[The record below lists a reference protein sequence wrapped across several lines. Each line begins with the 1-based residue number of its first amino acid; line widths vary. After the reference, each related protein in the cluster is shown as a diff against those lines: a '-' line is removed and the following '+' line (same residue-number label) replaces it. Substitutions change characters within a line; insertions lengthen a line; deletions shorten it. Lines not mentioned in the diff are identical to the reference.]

1 MTYPTEGHPALLR
14 GGDVIIIGGG
24 LVGLATGAALSA
36 RGAEVS
42 IVADHNAGEA
52 SRAAAGML
60 APSVERSEGPA
71 HTFAVAAR
79 DLYPS
84 YLEALAEVTGTVVP
98 LNREGILELEFDEL
112 QADAKRHEILALGGR
127 WLAAEELRSLE
138 PSISPA
144 AIGAFHFPDDGA
156 VDNVALLRV
165 LREMVEASST
175 VTIIH
180 DRVTSIDLE
189 NERPWVVLDSGRT
202 MIGTKLVIAAGAWS
216 PGIEGLPRPIPVEP
230 VRGQM
235 MSLGSAQIHHVT
247 YAGDG
252 YVVPRSGAHCVVG
265 STMEHVGFAA
275 GTTPDGQRTLGEIA
289 QRISPALASARPLE
303 KWSGL
308 RPVTPDLLPIL
319 GPDPDYSMLLYAC
332 GHSRNGILLGPLTG
346 ECVAA
351 LASGETPALDLSP
364 FSVERFA
371 ASKVTIK

>member
-98 LNREGILELEFDEL
+98 LNRDGILELVFDER

-138 PSISPA
+138 PSISQA

-351 LASGETPALDLSP
+351 LASGETPALDL
-364 FSVERFA
+364 
-371 ASKVTIK
+371 

>member
-36 RGAEVS
+36 RGADVS

-71 HTFAVAAR
+71 HTFAIAAR

-84 YLEALAEVTGTVVP
+84 YVEALAEVTGTLVP
-98 LNREGILELEFDEL
+98 LNRDGILELVFDE
-112 QADAKRHEILALGGR
+112 QHADAKRAEIAPLGGK
-127 WLAAEELRSLE
+127 WLSAEELRSLE
-138 PSISPA
+138 PGIGQA
-144 AIGAFHFPDDGA
+144 AGACLFPDDGA

-189 NERPWVVLDSGRT
+189 NERPWVELASGRT
-202 MIGTKLVIAAGAWS
+202 MIASKLVLAAGAWS
-216 PGIEGLPRPIPVEP
+216 PGIEGLPRRIPIEP

-235 MSLGSAQIHHVT
+235 LSLGACPIRHVT

-252 YVVPRSGAHCVVG
+252 YVVPRSSAHAVVG
-265 STMEHVGFAA
+265 STMEHVGFAT
-275 GTTPDGQRTLGEIA
+275 GTTPEGMRALGDVA
-289 QRISPALASARPLE
+289 QRIAPALASARPLE
-303 KWSGL
+303 RWSGL

-319 GPDPDYSMLLYAC
+319 GADPEYSMLLYAC

-346 ECVAA
+346 ECIAA
-351 LASGETPALDLSP
+351 LASGETPTLDLSP
-364 FSVERFA
+364 FSVERFE
-371 ASKVTIK
+371 ASRVTIK

>member
-14 GGDVIIIGGG
+14 GGDVIIVGGG

-36 RGAEVS
+36 RGAEVT

-60 APSVERSEGPA
+60 APSVERSDGPA

-84 YLEALAEVTGTVVP
+84 YVEALAEVTGIVVP
-98 LNREGILELEFDEL
+98 LNRDGILELVFDEHR
-112 QADAKRHEILALGGR
+112 ADATRADVFALGGR
-127 WLAAEELRSLE
+127 WLSASELKSLE
-138 PSISPA
+138 PAISPSA
-144 AIGAFHFPDDGA
+144 VGAFHFPDDGA

-175 VTIIH
+175 VSIIH
-180 DRVTSIDLE
+180 DRVMSIDLE
-189 NERPWVVLDSGRT
+189 NERPWVVLESGRT

-216 PGIEGLPRPIPVEP
+216 PAIEGLPRPIPIEP

-235 MSLGSAQIHHVT
+235 MSLGSAPIHHVT

-252 YVVPRSGAHCVVG
+252 YVVPRSSAHCVVG
-265 STMEHVGFAA
+265 STMEHVGFAP
-275 GTTPDGQRTLGEIA
+275 GTTPEGLRTLSETAERIA
-289 QRISPALASARPLE
+289 PALASARPLE

-308 RPVTPDLLPIL
+308 RPVTPDLLPIM
-319 GPDPDYSMLLYAC
+319 GPDPDYPMLLYAC

-371 ASKVTIK
+371 GSRVTVK

>member
-36 RGAEVS
+36 RGADVS
-42 IVADHNAGEA
+42 IVADHNPGEA

-60 APSVERSEGPA
+60 APSVERAAGAA
-71 HTFAVAAR
+71 HTFAIAAR

-84 YLEALAEVTGTVVP
+84 YIEALAEVTGTPVP
-98 LNREGILELEFDEL
+98 LNRDGILALSFEEGE
-112 QADAKRHEILALGGR
+112 ADARRAEIASLGGR
-127 WLAAEELRSLE
+127 WLAADELHSLE
-138 PSISPA
+138 PALGPA
-144 AIGAFHFPDDGA
+144 VGASYFPDDGA

-175 VTIIH
+175 VTVIH
-180 DRVTSIDLE
+180 DRVTSIDLD
-189 NERPWVVLDSGRT
+189 NERPWVVLASGRT
-202 MIGTKLVIAAGAWS
+202 MIASKLVLAAGAWS
-216 PGIEGLPRPIPVEP
+216 PRIEGLPRPVPIEP

-235 MSLGSAQIHHVT
+235 LSLGLAPIRHVT

-252 YVVPRSGAHCVVG
+252 YVVPRTGAHSVVG
-265 STMEHVGFAA
+265 STNEHVGFAT
-275 GTTPDGQRTLGEIA
+275 GTTPEGMRALGDVA
-289 QRISPALASARPLE
+289 SRISPALASARPLE
-303 KWSGL
+303 RWSGL

-319 GPDPDYSMLLYAC
+319 GPDPDYPMLLYAC

-371 ASKVTIK
+371 GYHVTVK